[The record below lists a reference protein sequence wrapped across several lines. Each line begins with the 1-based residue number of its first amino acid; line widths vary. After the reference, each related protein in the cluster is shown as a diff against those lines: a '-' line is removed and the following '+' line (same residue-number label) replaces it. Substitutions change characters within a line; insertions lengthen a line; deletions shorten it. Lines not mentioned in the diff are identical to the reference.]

1 MMTNTGPGIQYILN
15 LWRRPAGH
23 TITIAFY
30 ISSVTAGIALDLS
43 KNSVIPSNITVIRSK
58 VD

>member
-1 MMTNTGPGIQYILN
+1 M
-15 LWRRPAGH
+15 
-23 TITIAFY
+23 TIAFY

-43 KNSVIPSNITVIRSK
+43 KNSVILSNITVIRSK